1 MFKGIL
7 LDIDNTLYNYDFA
20 HNTALNFVNDF
31 IIKKYL
37 ITDFMS
43 FFEKARFNI
52 NENLKNTAASHNR
65 LLYFQLAFE
74 YMGKFNFLEVKNV
87 YSLYWNVFLNNM
99 IINEGV
105 QEFLQYYKSKK
116 ICLITDLTAYIQYR
130 KVEKLKLDEYIDYI
144 VTSEEIGVEKPD
156 KKIFTR
162 ALQKLNLSPAD
173 VCMIGDSYEKDIVGS
188 LSIGIKPYWLTNQT
202 LVNLRK
208 LKSDQASYMATM
220 I

>member
-31 IIKKYL
+31 IMKKYL
-37 ITDFMS
+37 IADFMS
-43 FFEKARFNI
+43 FYEKARFQI
-52 NENLKNTAASHNR
+52 NKNLKNTAASHNR

-74 YMGKFNFLEVKNV
+74 HMGKFNLLEVKNA
-87 YSLYWNVFLNNM
+87 YTLYWNVFLNNM

-105 QEFLQYYKSKK
+105 QEFLQYYKDKK

-130 KVEKLKLDEYIDYI
+130 KVEKLKIDEYIDYI

-162 ALQKLNLSPAD
+162 ALQKINLSSGD

-188 LSIGIKPYWLTNQT
+188 LNIGIKPYWLTDKTICNQEIT
-202 LVNLRK
+202 CFKNFNELIGK
-208 LKSDQASYMATM
+208 